1 MTKLT
6 PQECRVLSDV
16 LGDTPMTVISAS
28 RLKHGLCDAYVA
40 GSLPDV
46 DAALVF
52 DAYCADE
59 PCGFGADADALWQ
72 LLKATD
78 GWHCINVDTAC
89 AASLGALIEA
99 DRDTTIRYYGDV
111 YHALL
116 KPVHRY
122 PNAAVRLLT
131 PEDVTRL
138 ARAPAEVPS
147 AEVPSAEVPPAEVQG
162 NGYKTH
168 AAMVRD
174 GIAAG
179 AIVDN
184 NIVAIAHTYAENNLH
199 TDIGVSTIETWR
211 EKGFATAAASL
222 VAQEIQASGKVPVWS
237 CGEDN
242 AASLRIAQKLGFTE
256 VGRRTY
262 VIPISPA

>member
-1 MTKLT
+1 MAVPMTKLT
-6 PQECRVLSDV
+6 FEECLVLADA

-28 RLKHGLCDAYVA
+28 RLKNGMCDAYIA
-40 GSLPDV
+40 GTLIDV

-59 PCGFGADADALWQ
+59 PCGFGTDADALWQ
-72 LLKATD
+72 LLKAAN
-78 GWHCINVDTAC
+78 GWGCVNVNTAC

-99 DRDTTIRYYGDV
+99 DRDTPIRYYGDV

-116 KPVHRY
+116 APVHCY
-122 PNAAVRLLT
+122 PNEAVRLLT
-131 PEDVTRL
+131 LEDVPRL
-138 ARAPAEVPS
+138 TEAS
-147 AEVPSAEVPPAEVQG
+147 AEVQG

-168 AAMVRD
+168 AAMVTD

-179 AIVDN
+179 AVVDGA
-184 NIVAIAHTYAENNLH
+184 IIAIAHTYAETDLH
-199 TDIGVSTIETWR
+199 ADIGVSTLEAWR
-211 EKGFATAAASL
+211 GKGFATAAARL

-242 AASLRIAQKLGFTE
+242 FASLRVAEKLGFTE
-256 VGRRTY
+256 IGRRTY
-262 VIPISPA
+262 VIPTSPE

>member
-6 PQECRVLSDV
+6 PQECRVLSDI
-16 LGDTPMTVISAS
+16 LGDTPMTVIPAS
-28 RLKHGLCDAYVA
+28 RLKHTVCDAYVDGA
-40 GSLPDV
+40 LPDIT
-46 DAALVF
+46 AALIF
-52 DAYCADE
+52 DPFCPDE
-59 PCGFGADADALWQ
+59 PCGFGTDANALWH

-78 GWHCINVDTAC
+78 GWSCINVDTAC
-89 AASLGALIEA
+89 ATSLSALIEA

-116 KPVHRY
+116 KPVHCY

-138 ARAPAEVPS
+138 TKA
-147 AEVPSAEVPPAEVQG
+147 PAEVQG

-168 AAMVRD
+168 AAMVTD

-199 TDIGVSTIETWR
+199 ADIGVSTIEAWR
-211 EKGFATAAASL
+211 EKGFATAAASR
-222 VAQEIQASGKVPVWS
+222 VAQEIQVRGKVPVWS

-242 AASLRIAQKLGFTE
+242 LASLRVAQKLGFTE

>member
-1 MTKLT
+1 MADTMTKLT
-6 PQECRVLSDV
+6 PQECRVLSDI
-16 LGDTPMTVISAS
+16 LGDTPMTVIPAA
-28 RLKHGLCDAYVA
+28 RLKHAVCDAYVD
-40 GSLPDV
+40 GTLPNIT
-46 DAALVF
+46 AALIF
-52 DAYCADE
+52 DPFCPDE
-59 PCGFGADADALWQ
+59 PSGFGTDADALWE

-78 GWHCINVDTAC
+78 GWSCINVDTSC
-89 AASLGALIEA
+89 ATPLGTLIEA

-116 KPVHRY
+116 TPVHCY
-122 PNAAVRLLT
+122 LNEAVRLLT
-131 PEDVTRL
+131 PEDVPRL
-138 ARAPAEVPS
+138 TKAPT
-147 AEVPSAEVPPAEVQG
+147 EVQG

-168 AAMVRD
+168 AAMLTD

-179 AIVDN
+179 AVVNN

-211 EKGFATAAASL
+211 GKGFATAAAAL
-222 VAQEIQASGKVPVWS
+222 VAQEIQARGKVPVWS

-242 AASLRIAQKLGFTE
+242 IASRRIAHKLGFTE

-262 VIPISPA
+262 VIIGDS

>member
-28 RLKHGLCDAYVA
+28 RLKQRMCDAYVA

-46 DAALVF
+46 DAVLVF
-52 DAYCADE
+52 DPFCPDE
-59 PCGFGADADALWQ
+59 PCGFGTDADALWQ

-78 GWHCINVDTAC
+78 GWSCINVDTSC
-89 AASLGALIEA
+89 ATSLGALIEA
-99 DRDTTIRYYGDV
+99 DRDTTLRYYGDV

-116 KPVHRY
+116 KPVHCY
-122 PNAAVRLLT
+122 PNKTVRLLT

-138 ARAPAEVPS
+138 AKA
-147 AEVPSAEVPPAEVQG
+147 PAEVQG

-168 AAMVRD
+168 AAMVTD

-184 NIVAIAHTYAENNLH
+184 NIVAIAHTYAETDLH
-199 TDIGVSTIETWR
+199 ADIGVSTLEQWR

-222 VAQEIQASGKVPVWS
+222 VAQEIQARGKVPVWS

-242 AASLRIAQKLGFTE
+242 IASLRVAQKLGFTE
-256 VGRRTY
+256 VSRRTY
-262 VIPISPA
+262 VIPISPE

>member
-6 PQECRVLSDV
+6 SQECLVLSDV

-28 RLKHGLCDAYVA
+28 RLKQGMCDAYIT
-40 GSLPDV
+40 GSLPDI

-59 PCGFGADADALWQ
+59 PCGFGIDADALWR
-72 LLKATD
+72 LLKVTD
-78 GWHCINVDTAC
+78 GWSCINVDPSC
-89 AASLGALIEA
+89 ATSLGALIKA

-138 ARAPAEVPS
+138 AKA
-147 AEVPSAEVPPAEVQG
+147 PAEVQG

-168 AAMVRD
+168 AAMVTD

-199 TDIGVSTIETWR
+199 ADIGVSTIEAWR

-242 AASLRIAQKLGFTE
+242 IASLRVAEKLGFTE
-256 VGRRTY
+256 VDRRTY
-262 VIPISPA
+262 VIPTSPE